1 MQERRFQRSLY
12 GVIWWKK
19 VSRPA
24 VQLVTITRSLSLF
37 PAAYRF
43 QLAGYKNESEYLAVN
58 RGNTVERWP
67 HNNYVKKLRR
77 KDGRF
82 YYFNKARECSEKDL
96 PKVKLYT
103 D

>member
-1 MQERRFQRSLY
+1 MVEEGKSASSWL
-12 GVIWWKK
+12 
-19 VSRPA
+19 
-24 VQLVTITRSLSLF
+24 TITRCIVLSLS
-37 PAAYRF
+37 PVAYRF
-43 QLAGYKNESEYLAVN
+43 QLAGYKNESEYLSVN

>member
-1 MQERRFQRSLY
+1 MNQ
-12 GVIWWKK
+12 GT
-19 VSRPA
+19 A
-24 VQLVTITRSLSLF
+24 VGENLLVTAHVYI
-37 PAAYRF
+37 
-43 QLAGYKNESEYLAVN
+43 LAQFLGIRLVCIP
-58 RGNTVERWP
+58 TLQVDRWP

-82 YYFNKARECSEKDL
+82 YYYNKARECSEKDL